1 MMIVG
6 FKIEETGK
14 MGKNFVINVA
24 KVIVVEQ
31 QTKAEDR
38 VAERLKGQL
47 DKIATP
53 LLEESLGEGDSLTI
67 FDKKEINEAGGPSST
82 QSHP

>member
-1 MMIVG
+1 MIIVG

-24 KVIVVEQ
+24 KVVVQEEP
-31 QTKAEDR
+31 TKAEER
-38 VAERLKGQL
+38 VAERLKAKL
-47 DKIATP
+47 NDIATP

-67 FDKKEINEAGGPSST
+67 FDKKEINEAGG
-82 QSHP
+82 